1 MGRPFLLAAPGYDRH
16 MPLAFTRAVSP
27 RIAECALTHLDR
39 QPIDPARAVA
49 QHADYEQALREAGF
63 DVVRLPE
70 LADDPD
76 AVFVEDT
83 AILLGEHA
91 IITRPG
97 AASRAGE
104 IYSTAE
110 GLKPHFNVHYLSAG
124 TLDGG
129 DVLRIEN
136 TLYVGQSSR
145 TDAAGIQALQ
155 AAVSPLGYWVVPVEL
170 DRCLHLKTA
179 VTFTGLDDRGVPT
192 VLVNEDWVDPTLF
205 AGTQALAVPPE
216 EPFAANVVRAGDRL
230 IMAAGSPATAAGLRE
245 NGFTVVEVD
254 VSELQKAEAGGTC
267 MSLISD

>member
-1 MGRPFLLAAPGYDRH
+1 MDAGYN
-16 MPLAFTRAVSP
+16 V
-27 RIAECALTHLDR
+27 I
-39 QPIDPARAVA
+39 
-49 QHADYEQALREAGF
+49 
-63 DVVRLPE
+63 RLPG

-83 AILLGEHA
+83 AILLGDHA

-110 GLKPHFNVHYLSAG
+110 GLKSHFTVHFLSNG

-145 TDAAGIQALQ
+145 TDAAGAQALE
-155 AAVSPLGYWVVPVEL
+155 AKVSPLGFWVVPVEL

-179 VTFTGLDDRGVPT
+179 VTFAGLDNRGVPT
-192 VLVNEDWVDPTLF
+192 VIANTDWIDPDLF
-205 AGTQALAVPPE
+205 SGAEVLPVAPD
-216 EPFAANVVRAGDRL
+216 EPFAANVVLAGDRL
-230 IMAAGSPATAAGLRE
+230 IMAAGSPKTVARLRKR
-245 NGFTVVEVD
+245 GFIVVELD
-254 VSELQKAEAGGTC
+254 LSELQKAEAGGTC
-267 MSLISD
+267 MSLLSD

>member
-1 MGRPFLLAAPGYDRH
+1 
-16 MPLAFTRAVSP
+16 MPRAFTRQVSP
-27 RIAECALTHLDR
+27 RIVDCALTHLDR
-39 QPIDPARAVA
+39 RPIDALLAAA
-49 QHADYEQALREAGF
+49 QHAAYEQALGDAGF
-63 DVVRLPE
+63 EVVRLPY
-70 LADDPD
+70 LAEDPD

-91 IITRPG
+91 VITRPG

-110 GLKPHFNVHYLSAG
+110 GLKPFFNVHFLSAG

-145 TDAAGIQALQ
+145 TNVAGTRALE
-155 AAVSPLGYWVVPVEL
+155 AVASPLGYWVIPVEL

-179 VTFTGLDDRGVPT
+179 VTFAGLDDQGFPT
-192 VLVNEDWVDPTLF
+192 ILVNPDWVDPATF
-205 AGTQALAVPPE
+205 NDVEFIPVSDD
-216 EPFAANVVRAGDRL
+216 EPFGANVVLAGTRL
-230 IMAAGSPATAAGLRE
+230 IYAAGSPKTARRLRDR
-245 NGFTVVEVD
+245 GFNVVEVD
-254 VSELQKAEAGGTC
+254 VSEMQKAEAGGTC

>member
-1 MGRPFLLAAPGYDRH
+1 

-27 RIAECALTHLDR
+27 RITECALTHLGR
-39 QPIDPARAVA
+39 QPIDAARAAA
-49 QHADYEQALREAGF
+49 QHATYEQALTDAGY
-63 DVVRLPE
+63 DIVRLPD

-83 AILLGEHA
+83 ALLLGEHA

-97 AASRAGE
+97 ATSRAGE

-110 GLKPHFNVHYLSAG
+110 GLKPHFTINYLSTG

-145 TDAAGIQALQ
+145 TDSAGTQALE
-155 AAVSPLGYWVVPVEL
+155 AIVSPLGYWVVPVEL

-179 VTFTGLDDRGVPT
+179 VTFVGLDDRGVPT
-192 VLVNEDWVDPTLF
+192 VLVNEDWVDPAYF
-205 AGTQALAVPPE
+205 AGTQAIAVPPE

-230 IMAAGSPATAAGLRE
+230 IMAAGSPGTAAGLRE
-245 NGFTVVEVD
+245 YGFTVVEVD

-267 MSLISD
+267 MSLLSD

>member
-1 MGRPFLLAAPGYDRH
+1 MA
-16 MPLAFTRAVSP
+16 LAFTRAVSP

-39 QPIDPARAVA
+39 QSIDPIRAA
-49 QHADYEQALREAGF
+49 SQHAAYEQALKDAGLEI
-63 DVVRLPE
+63 VRLPE
-70 LADDPD
+70 LTEDPD

-110 GLKPHFNVHYLSAG
+110 GLKAHFTVHFLAAG

-145 TDAAGIQALQ
+145 TDLAGTRALE
-155 AAVSPLGYWVVPVEL
+155 AVVAPLGYWVMPVEL

-179 VTFTGLDDRGVPT
+179 VTFAGLDDQGVPT
-192 VLVNEDWVDPTLF
+192 LLVNPDWVDPSLF
-205 AGTQALAVPPE
+205 AGTEALCVPE
-216 EPFAANVVRAGDRL
+216 NEPFAANVVLAGDRL
-230 IMAAGSPATAAGLRE
+230 IIAAGSPRTSAMLRE
-245 NGFTVVEVD
+245 YGFNVVEVD